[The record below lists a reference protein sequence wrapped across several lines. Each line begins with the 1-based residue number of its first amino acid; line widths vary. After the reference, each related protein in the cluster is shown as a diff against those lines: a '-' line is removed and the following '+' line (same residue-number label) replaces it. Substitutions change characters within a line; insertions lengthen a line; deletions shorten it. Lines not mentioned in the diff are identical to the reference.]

1 MLDTRVAVDDGMEKE
16 VERDMED
23 VRFEETI

>member
-1 MLDTRVAVDDGMEKE
+1 MLDTRVAVEGIEKE